1 MPDLDALAANYRRA
15 MGRWPD
21 APTLGRCHEA
31 LKRSFEGTSHG
42 LVEHVKSFIEC
53 VCLTILAEFNES
65 MPTNSPSTTD
75 LLVAALRPLG
85 FENTRGASKLDKV
98 LSGFNKLTDALT
110 DMRNDHG
117 AVAHGR
123 DGFLDAVTADHAR
136 AFLHAGDAILS
147 VLLNAL
153 EGTEPDLTTT
163 REPYERWPHLNERI
177 DRAVSVEARVDEDGN
192 RPVVELSVVTDVN
205 DQPIR
210 IRVEPSRFLY
220 ALDRDAYV
228 EVSRTAGAAV
238 PGGEDEDESEPVA
251 EPAAPA
257 VIPTMERSLAAEII
271 PSYGGRLASL
281 RPALEGF
288 LRSEGWGYGVATEG
302 GANLIDSLLA
312 TADENTGTDWKE
324 REDLQAGL
332 KIALRRVLVQ
342 FGFEV
347 EKVKGM
353 ADRLLAWMRIQA
365 PDDASEPATTA
376 TEGGPS

>member
-1 MPDLDALAANYRRA
+1 MPDLDALAGNYRRA
-15 MGRWPD
+15 LEHWPD
-21 APTLGRCHEA
+21 APTLGTYHDA
-31 LKRSFEGTSHG
+31 LKASFEGTSHG
-42 LVEHVKSFIEC
+42 LVELVKSFIES
-53 VCLTILAEFNES
+53 VCLTILSEFNEA
-65 MPTNSPSTTD
+65 MPSPTPSTTE

-98 LSGFNKLTDALT
+98 LSGFNKLADALSE
-110 DMRNDHG
+110 MRNDHG
-117 AVAHGR
+117 AVAHGKEA
-123 DGFLDAVTADHAR
+123 FLDALSADHAR

-163 REPYERWPHLNERI
+163 REPYERWAHLNEKI

-228 EVSRTAGAAV
+228 EVSRTAGGAIA
-238 PGGEDEDESEPVA
+238 GGEDESESEPA
-251 EPAAPA
+251 REPLVLEVTPRL
-257 VIPTMERSLAAEII
+257 ERSLVAEII

-281 RPALEGF
+281 RLALEGF
-288 LRSEGWGYGVATEG
+288 FRSEGWRYRVAPEG

-332 KIALRRVLVQ
+332 KIAFRRVLVQ
-342 FGFEV
+342 FGFDV
-347 EKVKGM
+347 DRVKGM
-353 ADRLLAWMRIQA
+353 GDRLLAWIRIQA
-365 PDDASEPATTA
+365 PDDESGPATSA
-376 TEGGPS
+376 VQGRPA